1 MYSQLEQEWKT
12 ICSNDPSLESLLEE
26 KISPLLN
33 HTEEEYVV
41 QGMDL
46 LLQCG
51 SSSLVFILEENEG
64 SFEISEKYSGNV
76 RAVERCV
83 ILEVGKE
90 DSKWF
95 GLFENGSFD
104 GMYLRTMENTDW
116 NELSDTL
123 QQRLLKEVGQMVEV
137 PGKKYSIGKYQV
149 T

>member
-1 MYSQLEQEWKT
+1 MKTFSQLEQEWKT

-51 SSSLVFILEENEG
+51 SCSLVFILEEKEG

-83 ILEVGKE
+83 ILEVSKE
-90 DSKWF
+90 DSEWF

-123 QQRLLKEVGQMVEV
+123 QQRLLKEVGKMKV
-137 PGKKYSIGKYQV
+137 I
-149 T
+149 